1 MRLMF
6 RSGPATAYGHRSS
19 TSPDPPAPSTP
30 VTRGVLCV
38 ARRVGATQARPCRRP
53 RAPPPCQRGYC
64 GSSTFACNS
73 PVTISEFELASL
85 ELQRFW
91 ALLKVHAI
99 ELHAKFLVCVS
110 IVTHGLRSFVQ
121 GIPRMLRIRI
131 VRGQVGGT
139 PCSAGGPTGFGL
151 LSVVEGVSSRWTVQN
166 SPCLACVLCERYK
179 ILPAYAFWAKTAVF
193 SRAGRVLYRDG
204 CVVVVVGRVLYRQ
217 GCATVVVGRVLYRDG
232 CVAVL
237 VGRVFSLSIRS

>member
-1 MRLMF
+1 MF

-99 ELHAKFLVCVS
+99 ELHAEFPASVS
-110 IVTHGLRSFVQ
+110 VVTREVAQ
-121 GIPRMLRIRI
+121 PRATASSHAVHADRL
-131 VRGQVGGT
+131 
-139 PCSAGGPTGFGL
+139 L
-151 LSVVEGVSSRWTVQN
+151 LSG
-166 SPCLACVLCERYK
+166 
-179 ILPAYAFWAKTAVF
+179 
-193 SRAGRVLYRDG
+193 
-204 CVVVVVGRVLYRQ
+204 
-217 GCATVVVGRVLYRDG
+217 
-232 CVAVL
+232 
-237 VGRVFSLSIRS
+237 

>member
-1 MRLMF
+1 MRLLPGPRPRPAISHVIPLRLLQTMNW
-6 RSGPATAYGHRSS
+6 RRCNCNVCGWSPKVTVGNYVRVLPGLPLSLLVGPAAW
-19 TSPDPPAPSTP
+19 P
-30 VTRGVLCV
+30 RGLP
-38 ARRVGATQARPCRRP
+38 RRHGN
-53 RAPPPCQRGYC
+53 
-64 GSSTFACNS
+64 FACNS
-73 PVTISEFELASL
+73 LLGISNLEFISL

-204 CVVVVVGRVLYRQ
+204 CV
-217 GCATVVVGRVLYRDG
+217 
-232 CVAVL
+232 AVL